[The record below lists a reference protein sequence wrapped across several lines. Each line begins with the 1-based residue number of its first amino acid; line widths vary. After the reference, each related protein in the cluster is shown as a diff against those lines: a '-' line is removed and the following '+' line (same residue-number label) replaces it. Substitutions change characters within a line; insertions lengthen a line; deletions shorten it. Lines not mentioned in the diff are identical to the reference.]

1 MVIKMNEKNNYEQ
14 VIGIKTFF
22 NVLRRNIIAIIGFTI
37 ISLCG
42 GVFAFKVVIPTKYQT
57 SAQFY
62 NSYTITTNVLKTLSD
77 AIISDD
83 VINSATKKLQEKNIV
98 YDNGKV
104 VTKKDILNGISIPS
118 SNKTYYL
125 PVSYTCNNKKI
136 ICDILNTIMD
146 ETVTYLRD
154 DLKNGA
160 FTKLSVYEYST
171 EAMDITNSK
180 QKIALFTLVGFALAF
195 ATSFVIDV
203 KYDFVFDIADVE
215 EISPNVIEMN
225 YLERKEKQKNE

>member
-1 MVIKMNEKNNYEQ
+1 MNEKKNYEQ
-14 VIGIKTFF
+14 TISIKTLFS
-22 NVLRRNIIAIIGFTI
+22 VLKRNIISIIGFAI

-42 GVFAFKVVIPTKYQT
+42 SVFAFKVVIPSKYQT

-83 VINSATKKLQEKNIV
+83 VLNSATKKLQEKNIV

-125 PVSYTCNNKKI
+125 SVSYTCNNKKI
-136 ICDILNTIMD
+136 ICDILNTVMD

-154 DLKNGA
+154 DLKNGT
-160 FTKLSVYEYST
+160 FTKLSVYEYSI
-171 EAMDITNSK
+171 EVKNVTNSK
-180 QKIALFTLVGFALAF
+180 KKIAIFTLAGFILAYT
-195 ATSFVIDV
+195 ASFVIDV
-203 KYDFVFDIADVE
+203 KYDLVFDVTDAQ
-215 EISPNVIEMN
+215 EISPNVMEIN
-225 YLERKEKQKNE
+225 YSERKEKQKNE